1 MRDGPP
7 PSPAEL
13 EALIEP
19 LTGATT
25 REFLRRRWL
34 PCPASRICCAGLASR
49 RKLSQQILAKECDAR
64 VADSM
69 NVIEEGLYRY
79 GQLEYPW
86 RITRA
91 DSGEY
96 QVELLLPNGL
106 MWKKEF
112 LSEQQARAEL
122 QTRLQEYTQGIS
134 AATLQLSLDR
144 EGGELTVHV
153 EGTLRGDARDS
164 FRQQLARIL
173 SEQDRSLV
181 FELLTFD
188 IDDEVALTA
197 VINLFRELLE
207 QDRQLTVRYC
217 PQMLA
222 HNLYKAGLL
231 VGERAILIGSV
242 RKEEPHGD

>member
-1 MRDGPP
+1 
-7 PSPAEL
+7 
-13 EALIEP
+13 
-19 LTGATT
+19 
-25 REFLRRRWL
+25 
-34 PCPASRICCAGLASR
+34 
-49 RKLSQQILAKECDAR
+49 
-64 VADSM
+64 M

-86 RITRA
+86 RITWA

-96 QVELLLPNGL
+96 QVGLLLPSGL

-112 LSEQQARAEL
+112 HNELQARAEL
-122 QTRLQEYTQGIS
+122 QARLQEFAEGTS
-134 AATLQLSLDR
+134 AAAPPLSVER
-144 EGGELTVHV
+144 EGETTTVHV
-153 EGTLRGDARDS
+153 EGVLRGDARET

-188 IDDEVALTA
+188 IDDEIALTA
-197 VINLFRELLE
+197 VMNLFRELLD
-207 QDRQLTVRYC
+207 QDRQLTVRHC

-231 VGERAILIGSV
+231 AGERAIRIGSV